1 MSDHGT
7 VVRADDFSDEQSFSG
22 FWIIGYDLHFH
33 CSICLM
39 KVWIVVVIEGSSFFL
54 HYKAIQSTTDTSIGE
69 GFL

>member
-1 MSDHGT
+1 MLHDHGT
-7 VVRADDFSDEQSFSG
+7 VDDFSDEQSFNVSKRQG
-22 FWIIGYDLHFH
+22 CDLHFH